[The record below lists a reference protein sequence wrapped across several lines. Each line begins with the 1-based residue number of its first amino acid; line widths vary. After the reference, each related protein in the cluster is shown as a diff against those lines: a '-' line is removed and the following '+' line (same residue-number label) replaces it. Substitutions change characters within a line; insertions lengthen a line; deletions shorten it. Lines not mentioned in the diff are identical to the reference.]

1 MRRLFLFFFLLVV
14 SYLGLY
20 TINLRTGV
28 FDKVGSYVG
37 LDSLSLIFKPVQ
49 DGIEQI
55 DFVLNSYFRLVDVE
69 KENNKLRIELA
80 RANVRQ
86 IQLFDRAEESLRLQ
100 KLLNF
105 SAVDNW
111 TMQGARIVIQ
121 KLGTAAL
128 LDTCIIDKGAKNGI
142 KEDMPVTTPEGV
154 IGRVL
159 RTGLHSSIVLL
170 LQDPNSRIPVRGKD
184 SRTTGLL
191 VGTGLS
197 KPLEMRF
204 VELNDTLKEGEILV
218 TSGLGG
224 VFPKEL
230 PVGVVSSIKKSNIDL
245 FQTVEAQSLV
255 SVKNREEVFLLER
268 AVDYNIK

>member
-1 MRRLFLFFFLLVV
+1 M
-14 SYLGLY
+14 GLY
-20 TINLRTGV
+20 TLNLRTGV

-37 LDSLSLIFKPVQ
+37 LDSLSLVFKPIQ
-49 DGIEQI
+49 DGVEQVEY
-55 DFVLNSYFRLVDVE
+55 VLDSYFRLVNVE
-69 KENNKLRIELA
+69 KENNKLRVELA

-100 KLLNF
+100 KLLSF
-105 SAVDNW
+105 SAVDDW

-142 KEDMPVTTPEGV
+142 KEDMPVTTPDGV
-154 IGRVL
+154 VGRVL
-159 RTGLHSSIVLL
+159 RTGLHSSIILL
-170 LQDPNSRIPVRGKD
+170 LQDPNSRIPVRGKE

-197 KPLEMRF
+197 KPLQLRF

-230 PVGVVSSIKKSNIDL
+230 PVGIVSSITKTNIDL

-268 AVDYNIK
+268 KIDYKVK